1 LAPVLDPSWY
11 GSFSGEKEVPEYMQ
25 TFGELVEHGEA
36 VRLVLESTP
45 VLEALETPISE
56 AQGLTLAGELRARFD
71 SPQHPNSAMDG
82 FALRS
87 ADAEVG
93 RVFPVVDE
101 APAGTPATKRV
112 GEGEAIKIFTGGIIP
127 EGADAVVPV
136 ENTSGYGPE
145 FELKSPVQ
153 PGANVRGSG
162 EDVRAGDL
170 MLSDGTEIGP
180 SEIALAASQGYGT
193 LNVRRRPRIV
203 VFSTGAE
210 LVEPGSRELSPGEVY
225 DSNSY
230 ALLAQAREAG
240 ANARRIASATDDK
253 EALRA
258 AMREA
263 LAEADVVVTSGGVS
277 MGEKDLVKDM
287 LLELGVEQRFW
298 GIKLKPGKPVFYGTR
313 EDVRFFGL
321 PGNPVSA
328 MVCFELFV
336 RPAIARM
343 IGRVEREDTGRPR
356 TRVYFDEPV
365 ENKFGR
371 THAMRVSLTRTEKGL
386 RAESVGAQGSGL
398 ISSLTKADALALIGS
413 ECEGVAAGEPVEA
426 IVLRPDALAS
436 R

>member
-1 LAPVLDPSWY
+1 
-11 GSFSGEKEVPEYMQ
+11 MQ
-25 TFGELVEHGEA
+25 TFGELIDHGEA

-45 VLEALETPISE
+45 VLEAVETPISE
-56 AQGLTLAGELRARFD
+56 AQGLVIEGDLHARFD
-71 SPQHPNSAMDG
+71 SPMHENSAMDG

-101 APAGTPATKRV
+101 APAGTLATKSV
-112 GEGEAIKIFTGGIIP
+112 CEGDAIKIFTGGVIP
-127 EGADAVVPV
+127 DGADAVVPV
-136 ENTSGYGPE
+136 ENTSGYGEE
-145 FELKSPVQ
+145 FELKSEVR

-162 EDVRAGDL
+162 EDVREGEL
-170 MLSDGTEIGP
+170 MLSDGTKIGP

-193 LNVRRRPRIV
+193 LNVRRRPRVV

-240 ANARRIASATDDK
+240 ADARRIASATDDE
-253 EALRA
+253 EAIRA
-258 AMREA
+258 GMREA
-263 LAEADVVVTSGGVS
+263 LESADIVVTSGGVS
-277 MGEKDLVKDM
+277 MGEKDLVKEM

-336 RPAIARM
+336 RPAISKM
-343 IGRVEREDTGRPR
+343 MGRSGTDPGRPR
-356 TRVYFDEPV
+356 AEVYFEDHV

-371 THAMRVSLTRTEKGL
+371 THAMRVSLAHTEKGL

-398 ISSLTKADALALIGS
+398 ISSLTKADALALIGPES
-413 ECEGVAAGEPVEA
+413 EGVDAGDPVEA
-426 IVLRPDALAS
+426 IVLRPEVLTS
-436 R
+436 SQG